1 MDDVEHTGLLERL
14 ATIQQNQKTV
24 IRSPK
29 LGLDYSVWVQDDTG
43 SNSKCYVMT
52 IHDIGCSHSVFTEFI
67 SQPEMRA
74 LKQRIVWV
82 HVDLPGQEDDAPALT
97 IEKYPSLDEIAS
109 ELINIVDHLNIPQAV
124 IFGEGAGANIACRF
138 AIEYPSRVHGL
149 VLVHPT
155 GTTAGFMEMMK
166 DKLNNWK
173 LIHKGMNP
181 DAEAYLIWHRFGR
194 DAVKGYGDSQLLEA
208 NIREFSEKLYQ
219 KRTAKNLALFMDAFL
234 NRTNLVDKLDKLTVD
249 CLVAVGK
256 KSSVLHTT
264 EKFYERLRESRNNP
278 QKMVNS
284 PMLVADNVGD
294 VLGEA
299 PDVLAKS
306 MQFFLQGIGLLSGLP
321 MEAGLVGLGRLSRAM
336 SMEDADRPRRSSVL
350 SPSSPSTASP
360 PLVGSPPKH

>member
-1 MDDVEHTGLLERL
+1 MDETERPGLLGRL
-14 ATIQQNQKTV
+14 SSVQLHQKYV
-24 IRSPK
+24 IHSNK
-29 LGLDYSVWVQDDTG
+29 LNLDYTAWVQDDTG
-43 SNSKCYVMT
+43 SNSKCYVLT
-52 IHDIGCSHSVFTEFI
+52 IHDIGCSHSVFTEYV

-82 HVDLPGQEDDAPALT
+82 HVDLPGQEDDASPLSL
-97 IEKYPSLDEIAS
+97 EKYPSLDEIAS
-109 ELINIVDHLNIPQAV
+109 ELINIVDHLNIPQTV
-124 IFGEGAGANIACRF
+124 FFGEGAGANIACRF

-155 GTTAGFMEMMK
+155 GSTAGFMEMMK

-264 EKFYERLRESRNNP
+264 EKFYERLRDSRGP

-284 PMLVADNVGD
+284 PILIADNVGD
-294 VLGEA
+294 ILGEA

-350 SPSSPSTASP
+350 TPPGTASP
-360 PLVGSPPKH
+360 TVVGSPPKFPS

>member
-1 MDDVEHTGLLERL
+1 MDDSERAGLIEKLSMV
-14 ATIQQNQKTV
+14 QQNQKHV
-24 IRSPK
+24 IRSEK
-29 LGLDYSVWVQDDTG
+29 LGLDFTTWVQDDTG
-43 SNSKCYVMT
+43 NNAKCYVMT
-52 IHDIGCSHSVFTEFI
+52 IHDIGCSHSVFTEFV

-82 HVDLPGQEDDAPALT
+82 HIDLPGQEDEAAPLT
-97 IEKYPSLDEIAS
+97 IEKYPSLDELAS
-109 ELINIVDHLNIPQAV
+109 ELINVVDRLNIPQTV

-138 AIEYPSRVHGL
+138 AIEHPSRVHGL

-194 DAVKGYGDSQLLEA
+194 GYGDSQLLEA

-234 NRTNLVDKLDKLTVD
+234 NRTSLVDRLDKLTVD

-264 EKFYERLRESRNNP
+264 EKFYDRLRESRSSP

-284 PMLVADNVGD
+284 PMLLADNVGD

-350 SPSSPSTASP
+350 TSSPGTASP
-360 PLVGSPPKH
+360 PIVGSPPKFPS